1 VSESPSAGPPPQAK
15 GEPRPLLGFA
25 APRTGPIP
33 PVTGSRPYPPT
44 PQGPGAVRQGAR
56 LTPRFQELEQ
66 ALAAERVTAGAAPT
80 DPDPELVVVFDL
92 AGTIEGFARA
102 VAGVQGL
109 EFLAELDEGQADP
122 DDDFYTVTPNGQ
134 RSDGQVN
141 ETAYLALTNT
151 QAVTQLIS
159 LFQGWQA
166 DENAR
171 FPRGLTPL
179 RDAFRLLRDVRR
191 WGPADR
197 IRDTGLL
204 ERWQEEVAVVGNSG
218 VARIEVELWFRSDPA
233 RRAAAQAQVAGLI
246 TQAGGQVRRGAVLPE
261 IGYHALLAE
270 LPHPQ
275 VEAVLAQGPGAIE
288 LLTTGEVM
296 LVSPVSAMTVLRPDD
311 VAAGDL
317 PQADGELPS
326 ELPLV
331 GLLDAVPLANH
342 DLLAGRLVLDDPDG
356 FGARYPSASQQRH
369 GTGMASLITH
379 GDLDAP
385 GPPLPSRLYVR
396 PLLGPHP
403 FYPDA
408 ECVPDDELLV
418 DLLHRAFHRMFK
430 VDGQQPPAAPS
441 VRIVNLSIG
450 DPARVFVRRLSPLA
464 KLLDWFAYHYNLLIL
479 VSAGNH
485 DARTTVPAA
494 ALDDPAALSRHLLAD
509 SRGTALHRRLLSP
522 AEAVN
527 VLTVGATHADS
538 WSGTVPGTVL
548 DAAEPDLPAPYGAV
562 GAGHR
567 RSVKPDILLPGGR
580 GLYLRPPPGLTGDVD
595 LTPVPAAVTGPGHRV
610 AAPDPRGGAG
620 ATAYTYGTSDATAL
634 ATRASAMV
642 MRQLEQQQQP
652 QEVDWDDSAA
662 RAELIDSRARD
673 GYPLLAVLDGRE
685 LGEGLAEAAALL
697 ATVLGQDLETTQDG
711 TFRIARRVA
720 KDRVISTV
728 DPQARHGHKTQARGF
743 DGYKGHVAADP
754 DSEIITDTEVS
765 AGNVGDAAVAA
776 DLIDDLL
783 DRDPGDAGDAGDA
796 GDVYGDAAYGSGE
809 FQDTLAQAGISSHCK
824 TQPPSAPAGRFAKD
838 QFDIDL
844 ERATVSCPNGQSA
857 TIRRGKDGDG
867 TAYFGPACNDCP
879 LRAQCT
885 DARDGRTVAVGR
897 YEQRLADARQQ
908 QKDPAWVADYRA
920 TRPKVERK
928 LGHLMRRKHGGR
940 RARMRGKIKIDADF
954 NLLAAAHN
962 LARLA
967 VLNIHSTTTGWA
979 VATA

>member
-1 VSESPSAGPPPQAK
+1 VSESPSAGPPPQAA

-33 PVTGSRPYPPT
+33 PVTGPRPYPPT
-44 PQGPGAVRQGAR
+44 PRGPGAVRQGAR

-66 ALAAERVTAGAAPT
+66 ALAAGRVTAGAAPT
-80 DPDPELVVVFDL
+80 EPDPELVVVFDL
-92 AGTIEGFARA
+92 AGTIEGFTRA
-102 VAGVQGL
+102 AAGVQGL

-134 RSDGQVN
+134 RSDGQLN

-171 FPRGLTPL
+171 FPWGLTPL

-233 RRAAAQAQVAGLI
+233 RRSAAQAQVAGLI
-246 TQAGGQVRRGAVLPE
+246 TQSGGQVRRSAVLPE

-356 FGARYPSASQQRH
+356 FGARYPSASRQRH

-418 DLLHRAFHRMFK
+418 DLLHRAFHRMFEG
-430 VDGQQPPAAPS
+430 DGQQPPAAPS

-464 KLLDWFAYHYNLLIL
+464 KLLDWLAYRYNLLIL

-494 ALDDPAALSRHLLAD
+494 ALDDPAELSRHLLAG

-620 ATAYTYGTSDATAL
+620 ATVYTYGTSNATAL

-652 QEVDWDDSAA
+652 QEGDNPFPDAQYHPVLTKALLVHAASWGSAFSTLRDRLGSDLTRLDVTQLLGYGALDDDRLAVAS
-662 RAELIDSRARD
+662 RSRA
-673 GYPLLAVLDGRE
+673 
-685 LGEGLAEAAALL
+685 
-697 ATVLGQDLETTQDG
+697 T
-711 TFRIARRVA
+711 
-720 KDRVISTV
+720 
-728 DPQARHGHKTQARGF
+728 
-743 DGYKGHVAADP
+743 
-754 DSEIITDTEVS
+754 
-765 AGNVGDAAVAA
+765 
-776 DLIDDLL
+776 
-783 DRDPGDAGDAGDA
+783 
-796 GDVYGDAAYGSGE
+796 
-809 FQDTLAQAGISSHCK
+809 
-824 TQPPSAPAGRFAKD
+824 
-838 QFDIDL
+838 
-844 ERATVSCPNGQSA
+844 
-857 TIRRGKDGDG
+857 
-867 TAYFGPACNDCP
+867 
-879 LRAQCT
+879 
-885 DARDGRTVAVGR
+885 
-897 YEQRLADARQQ
+897 
-908 QKDPAWVADYRA
+908 
-920 TRPKVERK
+920 
-928 LGHLMRRKHGGR
+928 
-940 RARMRGKIKIDADF
+940 
-954 NLLAAAHN
+954 LLAAGTITGAQRHRYAFPLPPGLRATTDWRRLTITLAWLSPVN
-962 LARLA
+962 TRTQRHRSARLWVDPPADDLHLIRVDADHHRVRHGTLQHELLEGRQAA
-967 VLNIHSTTTGWA
+967 VFNDDTDLALDVDCRLDNRADPHTPVRYGLVVSLEVGLTVQTDVHAEVRQGLRTRAQTLTRIQPT
-979 VATA
+979 